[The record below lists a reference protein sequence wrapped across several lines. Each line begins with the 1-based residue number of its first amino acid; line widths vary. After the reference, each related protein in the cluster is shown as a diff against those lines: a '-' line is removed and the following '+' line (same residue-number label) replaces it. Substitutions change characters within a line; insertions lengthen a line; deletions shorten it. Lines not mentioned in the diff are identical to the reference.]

1 MKDTKTQRMLSL
13 LDVIDSKGVINVKD
27 MVREGHPIHMLRP
40 YLVELENNGLV
51 MKVARG
57 VYGAGPRYRVQP
69 AGTKFDPG
77 SRKRMMAEMARQLLQ
92 SPAGGRGYPM
102 TEVAKILHIS
112 TPTLRRLLVN
122 F

>member
-1 MKDTKTQRMLSL
+1 MKNTKTQRMLSL
-13 LDVIDSKGVINVKD
+13 LDVIDSKGVINVKE
-27 MVREGHPIHMLRP
+27 MVRGGFPTHMLRP

-77 SRKRMMAEMARQLLQ
+77 SRKRAMAAMARQLLTA
-92 SPAGGRGYPM
+92 PDGGTAYPID
-102 TEVAKILHIS
+102 EVAKLLYVS
-112 TPTLRRLLVN
+112 RPTLRRILAN